1 MILKCSLHNEA
12 EMKEWDSFVTK
23 HPQGTPFHLHFW
35 LKTIF
40 QSYKME
46 PHLYTIR
53 NKQNTITSIFPLFA
67 VKTPFIGCRLISI
80 PFSDNCGPLCSNAY
94 EENDLLKQIIADFG
108 SHVNYI
114 EIRSPLVSNDYY
126 ISENFFKRHI
136 LEINSDSCTLLENTD
151 KKTIQYSIRKAQK
164 AGVEIREENSL
175 WGISEFFRLNKLT
188 RKKHGVPH
196 QPWRYFENLFQNM
209 FASGNAFLL
218 LAFYDSR
225 VIAGGLFLK
234 LNRTIYYKYN
244 ASDQNWLTEKRP
256 NHLLTWHAIEKA
268 CREKYDFLDFGRTA
282 ACNDGLM
289 RYKEMWGAK
298 AVDLPYYFFPKAT
311 GFNSEKCGQSIFLEN
326 LKKVWQKLPD
336 SLIDV
341 VSSRV
346 FKHLA

>member
-1 MILKCSLHNEA
+1 MIRTCSLHNEA
-12 EMKEWDSFVTK
+12 EMKDWDAFVTK

-46 PHLYTIR
+46 PHLYSIR
-53 NKQNTITSIFPLFA
+53 NEQNSITAICPFFA
-67 VKTPFIGCRLISI
+67 VTTPLIGRRLISL
-80 PFSDNCGPLCSNAY
+80 PFSDNCGPLCTNAD
-94 EENDLLKQIIADFG
+94 EENELLQQIITDFG
-108 SHVNYI
+108 SHVTCI
-114 EIRSPLVSNDYY
+114 EIRSPLIGNDYY
-126 ISENFFKRHI
+126 ISDNFFKRHI
-136 LEINSDSCTLLENTD
+136 LDINSDSCTLLENTD

-164 AGVEIREENSL
+164 AGVEVREENNL
-175 WGISEFFRLNKLT
+175 WGISEFFRLNNLT

-209 FASGNAFLL
+209 FVSDNAFLL
-218 LAFYDSR
+218 LAFDDSR

-244 ASDQNWLTEKRP
+244 ASDQQWLTEKRP

-268 CREKYDFLDFGRTA
+268 CRENYECFDFGRTSSS
-282 ACNDGLM
+282 NEGLM

-298 AVDLPYYFFPKAT
+298 AVDLPYYFYPKAK
-311 GFNSEKCGQSIFLEN
+311 GFNSQESGRSIFLEN
-326 LKKVWQKLPD
+326 LKKIWQRLPD
-336 SLIDV
+336 PLIDI